1 MNKQRVE
8 MEIIQMTEFLTCRNI
23 GFMFGC
29 FGFSLARL
37 GCFWVGIAECGS
49 CWAVGVIMVFRWC
62 LRHVWALHLRSVS
75 GFVVLWVV
83 GVLCLGSA
91 GRIGGM
97 SVVIWWR
104 LGGVSVMS
112 WCNPGGVS
120 VFSVYCVGGHV
131 CASCCVGE
139 LFYWCCGG
147 ILAVLLVIYFNSL
160 ACACLAGVGIAFFG
174 CESVACE
181 RSYGSILG
189 ISMVSCISAH
199 GRATQH
205 QTILHACGP

>member
-1 MNKQRVE
+1 MGLHKRSYKAWREALV
-8 MEIIQMTEFLTCRNI
+8 EFLTCRNI
-23 GFMFGC
+23 GFIFGC

-104 LGGVSVMS
+104 LGGMSVMS

-120 VFSVYCVGGHV
+120 VFIAWVGMYVRHV
-131 CASCCVGE
+131 VFANYFIGV
-139 LFYWCCGG
+139 
-147 ILAVLLVIYFNSL
+147 AV
-160 ACACLAGVGIAFFG
+160 AF
-174 CESVACE
+174 
-181 RSYGSILG
+181 
-189 ISMVSCISAH
+189 
-199 GRATQH
+199 
-205 QTILHACGP
+205 